1 MTAPGNDI
9 VQIVLALAFVIASGY
24 SLGRIH
30 QWYKHGLER
39 DGAYRE
45 GYNHASRSMF
55 DMVVRNR
62 TGKLSVAPTHPARPR
77 STSPNPGRAGVSAE
91 TYDLTNVVGLA
102 RRRISPG
109 DDHHRAVS

>member
-55 DMVVRNR
+55 DLAVRSR
-62 TGKLSVAPTHPARPR
+62 SGKVTHPVTPIPTAR
-77 STSPNPGRAGVSAE
+77 TPNPAALGAE
-91 TYDLTNVVGLA
+91 TYDLTNVVGLV
-102 RRRISPG
+102 RRRMSPSG
-109 DDHHRAVS
+109 GHRHAAS